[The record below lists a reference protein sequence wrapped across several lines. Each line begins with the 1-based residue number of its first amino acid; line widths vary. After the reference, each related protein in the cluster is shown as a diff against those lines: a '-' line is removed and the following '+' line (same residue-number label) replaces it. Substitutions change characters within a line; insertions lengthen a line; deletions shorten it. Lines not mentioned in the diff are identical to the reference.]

1 MAPAI
6 WADAGLAFLETFD
19 AIDLASLRQRAK
31 ANRRAA
37 QPRQAIATML
47 FQKLRKEFQPKSK
60 RG

>member
-1 MAPAI
+1 
-6 WADAGLAFLETFD
+6 LAFLEVFD